1 MGQISETETVR
12 HHALASVT
20 IARPV
25 HDVFEF
31 YRNLGNLSS
40 FLGDVMSVER
50 IGPSLYRW
58 VVSGPFG
65 VKVRWKVRIT
75 ELREDSLI
83 RYQTMS
89 HLPTSWTVTFST
101 MPGQTSTLVEE
112 GITIPFGAVGKV
124 LLAFIGKPPVPEIAS
139 NLNRLKQL
147 LETGTI
153 TDLSH
158 SVPGKFSR
166 NRAA

>member
-1 MGQISETETVR
+1 MGQLPKP
-12 HHALASVT
+12 ALYDASASVT
-20 IARPV
+20 MARPV

-31 YRNLGNLSS
+31 YRNLENLPS
-40 FLGDVMSVER
+40 FLGDVMSVEK

-65 VKVRWKVRIT
+65 VEVQWKVRVT

-83 RYQTMS
+83 RYQTVS
-89 HLPTSWTVTFST
+89 RLSASWTVIFST
-101 MPGQTSTLVEE
+101 MPGQASTRVEE
-112 GITIPFGAVGKV
+112 RMTIPFGAVGKA
-124 LLAFIGKPPVPEIAS
+124 LLGLVGKPPALEIAS

-147 LETGTI
+147 LEKGSI

-158 SVPGKFSR
+158 SVPGKFVR
-166 NRAA
+166 HQAP